1 MRCRSPIQYVHAL
14 YICAKTSRFW
24 SSCPDHGLR
33 GSASPVLTATGF
45 VNGRWQISTPTESTP
60 LDRSPKNLL
69 LVITS
74 VTPTAV
80 PNLVQ
85 IRPRGASGQM
95 ENFIYLFIYLYLFFM
110 NSPTGQTR
118 RRIFTLDGS
127 NDADSL
133 KDVLFGGFVDIAPHF
148 RNEIPRKPQFWGRE

>member
-1 MRCRSPIQYVHAL
+1 MLLLFFVFLSGLDTY
-14 YICAKTSRFW
+14 
-24 SSCPDHGLR
+24 HGLR

-45 VNGRWQISTPTESTP
+45 VNGRGQFSTPTESTP
-60 LDRSPKNLL
+60 LDQSPKNLL

-74 VTPTAV
+74 ATSTAV

-85 IRPRGASGQM
+85 IRPRGLLGKWVKYN
-95 ENFIYLFIYLYLFFM
+95 EILFIYLFIPFFI

-127 NDADSL
+127 NDADSR
-133 KDVLFGGFVDIAPHF
+133 KDVPFGGFVDIASHF
-148 RNEIPRKPQFWGRE
+148 GGEIPPKPQF